1 MEEQVLFNLAIVQ
14 KTKQDFAKYDQGL
27 QHCFDGEGKATAT
40 NRVHKGARAH

>member
-27 QHCFDGEGKATAT
+27 QRCSDGEGTAT
-40 NRVHKGARAH
+40 KVHKGARAH